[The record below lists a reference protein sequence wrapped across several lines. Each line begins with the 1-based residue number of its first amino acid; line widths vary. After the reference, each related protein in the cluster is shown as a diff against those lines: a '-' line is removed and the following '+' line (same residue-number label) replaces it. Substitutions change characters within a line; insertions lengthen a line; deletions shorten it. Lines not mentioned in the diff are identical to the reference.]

1 MGTKPIEGLKPYLQ
15 RLRSLRRLLSIVNFD
30 LETIAPEKGKADE
43 ADLLWFLQSEQSALL
58 SCADFR
64 RLLQQAL
71 SEDPKGPLGAR
82 LTLLKEEADYCEIC
96 PKQERESIN
105 KAYLASMVQWPKS
118 FASGDWNSYLPYLKE
133 TVEACRR
140 ECSYRRKGEKTLYEV
155 ALRKSDRGLTEE
167 ALDAIFGE
175 LSSFLK
181 RKLREV
187 ELTPTTLQYIPMP
200 SLNEDEQRRLA
211 DKAYSFIG
219 IKRETT
225 GIAVSTHPFSDHISR
240 FDSRATNRFD
250 ESDWRS
256 SLYTAFHEG
265 GHCLHFLLWP
275 ESYYQCYAENIA
287 SMAKCETHSRFF
299 ENFIGRDKRV
309 VPHIRKWIEEIKG
322 ESLPCSSSD
331 LYAYINRV
339 APSLIRTEADE
350 LTYSLHIVIRYQIE
364 KELINGT
371 LPVEKARDRWNDL
384 YASYLGIR
392 PNNDKEGILQ
402 DIHWADGSF
411 GYFPSYA
418 LGNIYG
424 AMIFEALG
432 KEVDV
437 DKALRKGD
445 CQPILDWLAKFD
457 IPYDYL
463 DAEDWIRQITGKG
476 ISAKPFIDYL
486 DRKYPLEKLEETL
499 QD

>member
-15 RLRSLRRLLSIVNFD
+15 RLRSLRRLISIVNFD
-30 LETIAPEKGKADE
+30 LETVAPSKGKADE
-43 ADLLWFLQSEQSALL
+43 ADLLGFLQSEQSALYA
-58 SCADFR
+58 SPEFA
-64 RLLQQAL
+64 LLLKEAL
-71 SEDPKGPLGAR
+71 SVDPKGPLGAR
-82 LTLLKEEADYCEIC
+82 LNLLAEEVDYAANC
-96 PKQERESIN
+96 PKEKRERIS
-105 KAYLASMVQWPKS
+105 KAYLATTVQWPKS
-118 FASGDWNSYLPYLKE
+118 YQAGDWDSYLPYLKE
-133 TVEACRR
+133 TVEACRE
-140 ECSYRRKGEKTLYEV
+140 ECAYRRKGEKTLYEV

-167 ALDAIFGE
+167 GLDALFGD
-175 LSSFLK
+175 LSAFLK
-181 RKLREV
+181 KKLREV
-187 ELTPTTLQYIPMP
+187 ELTPMTLQYIPMP
-200 SLNEDEQRRLA
+200 SLNEDEQRQLA
-211 DKAYSFIG
+211 EKAYSFIG
-219 IKRETT
+219 IKKETT
-225 GIAVSTHPFSDHISR
+225 GISVSTHPFSDHISR

-299 ENFIGRDKRV
+299 ENFIGRDRRV
-309 VPHIRKWIEEIKG
+309 VPHIRKWMEEIKG
-322 ESLPCSSSD
+322 GRLTCSSSD

-424 AMIFEALG
+424 AMIFEALE

-437 DKALRKGD
+437 DKALRQGN